1 MTRQSSR
8 VEFIGINEGGGCPGR
23 ISEARVE
30 DGIPSSNE
38 ALGMDLNDIDRLDS
52 TVRSST
58 KSSTGEISISYN
70 RDQEITESTRF
81 SLKQASSLV
90 LEIPANEIARS
101 HTFGTSYTK
110 RGAVVFQ
117 VDLRTNHTA
126 SAVQEL
132 PTPLA
137 LRCVSV
143 MASRGRTLEAVGEVF
158 FMRGLVSTPHKLA
171 PHRHVMKS
179 QGSEVFPFL
188 WAQEE

>member
-1 MTRQSSR
+1 MASRHPMRRSGWISTTLTGWTRL
-8 VEFIGINEGGGCPGR
+8 F
-23 ISEARVE
+23 EAR
-30 DGIPSSNE
+30 PNHQ
-38 ALGMDLNDIDRLDS
+38 
-52 TVRSST
+52 
-58 KSSTGEISISYN
+58 TGEISISYN

-90 LEIPANEIARS
+90 LGILANEIARS

-132 PTPLA
+132 HTPLA

-158 FMRGLVSTPHKLA
+158 FMRGLVSTPYKLA
-171 PHRHVMKS
+171 PHRHVMKKP
-179 QGSEVFPFL
+179 GI
-188 WAQEE
+188 